1 MEMYITS
8 CIVFFLPFLWFIIL
22 WREKSAIKKSTEDYA
37 SNDLQYGEQFPEDAA
52 KWALENLTDIDWNKN
67 ALEKAK
73 FYQDQMSMSRKEI
86 KQQLVSAYG
95 EQFTQEQADY
105 AIAHLGN

>member
-1 MEMYITS
+1 MYITS

-22 WREKSAIKKSTEDYA
+22 RRENPPSRSPQKIMRQMTSK
-37 SNDLQYGEQFPEDAA
+37 YGEQFPEDAA

-105 AIAHLGN
+105 AMAHLGN